1 MNEMA
6 YTEIPYKEIL
16 LLILGTVS
24 TFLIWRLQH
33 QKEKIKNI
41 ESQLSDRKYKMYS
54 ELIYLIFDIS
64 GGSKIGKVVS
74 EKDVLKRILD
84 IKRDMFIYA
93 PDKIFKTFTEW
104 TLQLNKQDGTVNH
117 FKTYFKLMKLVRR
130 DMGQTKTKIELDD
143 FMLFFMQNEEEY
155 RKFKELHNW

>member
-1 MNEMA
+1 MNEIT
-6 YTEIPYKEIL
+6 YSEIPYKEIL

-54 ELIYLIFDIS
+54 ELIYIIFDIS

-74 EKDVLKRILD
+74 EKEVLKRILD

-93 PDKIFKTFTEW
+93 PDEIFKTFTEW

-117 FKTYFKLMKLVRR
+117 FETYFKLMKLVRK